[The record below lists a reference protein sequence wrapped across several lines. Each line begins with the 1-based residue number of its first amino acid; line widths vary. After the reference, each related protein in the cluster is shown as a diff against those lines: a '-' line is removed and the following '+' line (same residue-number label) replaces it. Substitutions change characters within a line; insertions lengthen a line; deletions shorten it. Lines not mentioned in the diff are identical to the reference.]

1 MVLTLTSSLEDPA
14 RRAYGPIRAYFTFE
28 HMPEFDSPNVPK
40 DFLEALIDV
49 PLPVRANLLGIK
61 AGEVSV
67 GHALEEAV
75 TYIQQ
80 DDNPVPVF
88 GLDAI
93 SALEEIGRYND
104 EDHWARQGFK
114 VLEFAAHEGIL
125 VPSPALLSA

>member
-1 MVLTLTSSLEDPA
+1 MVLTLSSSLEDPA
-14 RRAYGPIRAYFTFE
+14 RKAYGPIRAYFTFE
-28 HMPEFDSPNVPK
+28 HMPEVDDPHVPS

-61 AGEVSV
+61 AGQVSV

-75 TYIQQ
+75 THIQH
-80 DDNPVPVF
+80 DDNPVSVF

-93 SALEEIGRYND
+93 YALEEIGLYN
-104 EDHWARQGFK
+104 EEEHWARQGFK
-114 VLEFAAHEGIL
+114 VLEFAAHEGLL